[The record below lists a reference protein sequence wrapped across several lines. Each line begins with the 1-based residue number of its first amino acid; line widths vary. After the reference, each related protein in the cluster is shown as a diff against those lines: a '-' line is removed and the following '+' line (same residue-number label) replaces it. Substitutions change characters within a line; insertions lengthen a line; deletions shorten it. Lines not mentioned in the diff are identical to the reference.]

1 MGFPG
6 QSMNIN
12 RLKCL
17 IYKALMQK
25 QQQLKP
31 HGALSQL
38 SAIRNIEKKF
48 LTWNTWRNKTD
59 MKHFLTTGF
68 FQFVINCTVFLKL
81 MVVIEVY

>member
-25 QQQLKP
+25 QQQLKS

-48 LTWNTWRNKTD
+48 LT
-59 MKHFLTTGF
+59 
-68 FQFVINCTVFLKL
+68 
-81 MVVIEVY
+81 